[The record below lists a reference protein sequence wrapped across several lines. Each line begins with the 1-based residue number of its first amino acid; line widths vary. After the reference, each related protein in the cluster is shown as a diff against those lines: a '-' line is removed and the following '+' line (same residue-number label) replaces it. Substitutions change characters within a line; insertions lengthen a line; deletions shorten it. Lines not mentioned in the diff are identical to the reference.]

1 VTWLL
6 VALGGAAGSVLRYG
20 VGRLAIAY
28 LGPTTVLGT
37 FIVNI
42 TGGSFALGFLM
53 ALTFQRAPVPVELR
67 SLIAIGFL
75 GGYTTF
81 STLSFESILL
91 LEAGEVWK
99 AGASLLGNL
108 ALGLAAAYLGMWL
121 ARAFY

>member
-1 VTWLL
+1 LTWLP

-42 TGGSFALGFLM
+42 TGSFALGFLM

-67 SLIAIGFL
+67 SLITIGFL